1 METYIVHVSDAGLL
15 DAKLQVKATRLTL
28 GSQVGAAIDAMLCQL
43 PVEPWL
49 PLFVDIHPATGE
61 AERSWI
67 YEPESER
74 TPELALRA

>member
-15 DAKLQVKATRLTL
+15 DARLQVKATRQTL
-28 GSQVGAAIDAMLCQL
+28 GAQVGAAIDGMLSQL

-61 AERSWI
+61 AERTWM
-67 YEPESER
+67 YEPEAER
-74 TPELALRA
+74 VPELALRA